1 MNTND
6 FTKAARAEAERR
18 YPALNPDAE
27 ELTYPRSAL
36 REHKRSA
43 HVAGWEAARTHLA
56 AQEPTDAEVEAA
68 ARELAERESPTY
80 GAREWDETPPHFP
93 RKQEW
98 RLAARA
104 ALSAARATRRDK
116 EKR

>member
-6 FTKAARAEAERR
+6 FTKAARAEAESWIGM
-18 YPALNPDAE
+18 NPDDHDNFVSGAE
-27 ELTYPRSAL
+27 
-36 REHKRSA
+36 
-43 HVAGWEAARTHLA
+43 WARTHLA

-104 ALSAARATRRDK
+104 ALSAARAARQNE